1 MNFFSLPVK
10 HTPFVFKNAKG
21 EVIVLCSAGL
31 TDRTLSV
38 YQLQEGKEPVLLLNP
53 ETYGWSSI
61 CSPWVTENF
70 LCCTLAKTASLQ
82 YSIAEFDYRTGQIIT
97 DNIFPDLISCDSP
110 CFVEGIMY
118 FTGMN
123 YQTKRQRFHMNSF
136 ARTEEIHLPNSPNYQ
151 IVSFMKPNVFR
162 VAPDM
167 LALFILAVDSEGK
180 YRTPVYYKKDDSN
193 EWVHC
198 ADYEVEG
205 GLFYKPFLFKGNL
218 VSVSRDVDMSVP
230 ATSLSVEK
238 IKLSSVWSGF
248 SDYPTDYDFPIILS

>member
-10 HTPFVFKNAKG
+10 HTPFVFKNTKG

-31 TDRTLSV
+31 TDRTLSI
-38 YQLQEGKEPVLLLNP
+38 YQLQEGKEPILLLDP
-53 ETYGWSSI
+53 GTYGWSSI
-61 CSPWVTENF
+61 CSPWVYMDS
-70 LCCTLAKTASLQ
+70 LYCTIAKTPSLQ
-82 YSIAEFDYRTGQIIT
+82 YSIAEFDYTTGQMLS
-97 DNIFPDLISCDSP
+97 DNLFPELISCDSL
-110 CFVEGIMY
+110 CILEDTMY

-123 YQTKRQRFHMNSF
+123 YLTKRQRLHMNSL
-136 ARTEEIHLPNSPNYQ
+136 AGAEEIPLPNSPNYQ

-193 EWVHC
+193 EWIHC

>member
-1 MNFFSLPVK
+1 
-10 HTPFVFKNAKG
+10 
-21 EVIVLCSAGL
+21 
-31 TDRTLSV
+31 
-38 YQLQEGKEPVLLLNP
+38 
-53 ETYGWSSI
+53 
-61 CSPWVTENF
+61 
-70 LCCTLAKTASLQ
+70 
-82 YSIAEFDYRTGQIIT
+82 
-97 DNIFPDLISCDSP
+97 
-110 CFVEGIMY
+110 
-118 FTGMN
+118 
-123 YQTKRQRFHMNSF
+123 MNSF
-136 ARTEEIHLPNSPNYQ
+136 AGIEEIFLSNSPNYQ
-151 IVSFMKPNVFR
+151 IVSFLKPNVFR

-180 YRTPVYYKKDDSN
+180 YRTPVYYKIDDSN
-193 EWVHC
+193 DWIYC

>member
-61 CSPWVTENF
+61 CSPWVSMDS
-70 LCCTLAKTASLQ
+70 LYCTIAKTPSLQ
-82 YSIAEFDYRTGQIIT
+82 YSIAGFNYTTGQMFS
-97 DNIFPDLISCDSP
+97 DNLFPALISCDSP
-110 CFVEGIMY
+110 CILED
-118 FTGMN
+118 TMN
-123 YQTKRQRFHMNSF
+123 YLTKRQRFHMNSL
-136 ARTEEIHLPNSPNYQ
+136 AGTEEIPLPNSPNYQ

-193 EWVHC
+193 EWVYC